1 MGVNLLQIKRDYD
14 ELKKHCDYLADM
26 IVTIYEINEPF
37 IEGYEPLRELY
48 VYVIENNLG
57 SKND

>member
-26 IVTIYEINEPF
+26 IVTIYEINEPS

-48 VYVIENNLG
+48 VYVLENKLG